1 MHVGVLYESDEWS
14 DHELARALREELAQ
28 RGGGVADEVELIDME
43 EGHAIERALRCDALL
58 SRVFASAEARGHL
71 AALRRT
77 EELIKALEGTSILL
91 VNEPRAHRYET
102 SKRLAGA
109 ALAQA
114 GIAVPPI
121 RAAGEPGELDPT
133 SFVYPCV
140 IKPDRGGRTL
150 DTAILRDAQQATTF
164 LTSAPART
172 FIVEDFIEPMEGY
185 VARLE
190 IIGGEVALAMKRSV
204 AANGLSAYRFGST
217 YAPYDGLPR
226 ALREQAERAAAA
238 LGFTFGSF
246 DAIERDGEAFFIDAN
261 SVSNVSEDCT
271 ALFGVDLL
279 RLHAQAFVAILQ
291 ERVGA

>member
-1 MHVGVLYESDEWS
+1 MRVGVLYESDEWS

-28 RGGGVADEVELIDME
+28 RGEGAADEVELIDME
-43 EGHAIERALRCDALL
+43 EGRAIERALGCDALL

-71 AALRRT
+71 AALRHT
-77 EELIKALEGTSILL
+77 EELIEALEGTDILL
-91 VNEPRAHRYET
+91 VNCPQAHSYET

-109 ALAQA
+109 TLAQA

-121 RAAGEPGELDPT
+121 RAIGEPGELDPAT
-133 SFVYPCV
+133 FAYPCV

-150 DTAILRDAQQATTF
+150 DTAILRDAQQAAVF
-164 LTSAPART
+164 LVDAPART
-172 FIVEDFIEPMEGY
+172 FIVEDFIEPAEGY

-190 IIGGEVALAMKRSV
+190 IVGGKVALAVKRSV

-217 YAPYDGLPR
+217 YAPYDDLSQTLR
-226 ALREQAERAAAA
+226 AQAERAAAT

-246 DAIERDGEAFFIDAN
+246 DVIERDGEAFFIDAN

-279 RLHAQAFVAILQ
+279 RLHARAFVAILQ
-291 ERVGA
+291 ERFGA